1 VTSLAML
8 TLQVPYR
15 HLPMYR
21 LFKIGLSAD

>member
-1 VTSLAML
+1 LSVL

-21 LFKIGLSAD
+21 LFKIGRSSE